1 MTRTDEGMLMLGW
14 GNPTPIM
21 RIVARRSVA
30 LLAALACA
38 LMISVVSSAPAH
50 AAGDWSNNQ
59 TTVISRDHGLYLG
72 QLEVAV
78 WTMNQPGTVR
88 AHVWGPGFNYYS
100 APEGV
105 GPFRT
110 FRAYFDVNQV
120 FADQSKICAEGER
133 MIDGEW
139 VGQGLPCFTVVR

>member
-1 MTRTDEGMLMLGW
+1 MLGW
-14 GNPTPIM
+14 GNQTHVM
-21 RIVARRSVA
+21 GTVARRSMA
-30 LLAALACA
+30 LIGALVCA
-38 LMISVVSSAPAH
+38 LMIGVLSSTPAH
-50 AAGDWSNNQ
+50 AAGEWSNNQ

-78 WTMNQPGTVR
+78 WTMNQPGLFR

-100 APEGV
+100 VPEHV
-105 GPFRT
+105 DSFRT

-120 FADQSKICAEGER
+120 FADQTKICAEGER
-133 MIDGEW
+133 YIDGEW

>member
-1 MTRTDEGMLMLGW
+1 MLGRE
-14 GNPTPIM
+14 NRTHIV

-30 LLAALACA
+30 LFGALACA
-38 LMISVVSSAPAH
+38 LMIGVVSGTPAH
-50 AAGDWSNNQ
+50 AAGEWDNNQ

-78 WTMNQPGTVR
+78 WTMNQPGTFR

-100 APEGV
+100 TPEGV

-133 MIDGEW
+133 LIDGEW